1 MAEEEMEGDVTKSS
15 SLLKY
20 ILIGLATLLLLLV
33 TVVATMFFL
42 GAGPFESKAAEA
54 EKLVEKIELDF
65 EEARKKAEELAKGPQ
80 KQVLDS
86 PELTRFENTYMEIE
100 RPMVANIVNSRK
112 VMQIKIAIMTHYDD
126 RVVANM
132 EKHAPA
138 IRSEVLDVIRK
149 IDEQQLNSDNFR
161 RDLATDI
168 KISMNSVL
176 ERYEDF
182 GGVEEVLFTEFVV
195 Q

>member
-1 MAEEEMEGDVTKSS
+1 MAEVEMEGDVTKSS